1 MDESPNASV
10 GELSERELSEALTE
24 ADIPILLL
32 VLSQLTGDSRWLQAP
47 FSPKRDISFFAE
59 EGGGLPEELQA
70 QVREAAL
77 RAVGGAPKFASSSHD
92 AISDEKLTEMM
103 SFCVG
108 ERVPPEYVGM
118 MREEMGLIDRS
129 ARWSD
134 RCPSDLESN
143 FSVLIIGAGV
153 SGICAGI
160 QLKKLGI
167 PFSILEKNTGL
178 GGTWF
183 ENKYPG
189 VKCDV
194 PNHFYSYSFKPKL
207 DWSAYFSEGAEI
219 QQYLE
224 SCVDQ
229 FAIREHIIFGAH
241 VEVAT
246 YQAQSST
253 WKLDVKDNEG
263 VMTSLY
269 ANAVISATGQLNQPK
284 VPDIPGMK
292 QFTGSCFHTARWE
305 TGFDVKGK
313 SVALIGTGA
322 SAMQVLPAIADQAA
336 EVKIFQRSPQWA
348 IPSRDYHRKVSER
361 KKYLLK
367 HVPFYASWY
376 RFSLAWRF
384 GDHLLAAVYR
394 DPSWPHKDRSVSKKN
409 DSHRKYLTDHILS
422 ELGSRKDL
430 LPKVLPTYPPYG
442 KRILVDNHWFKTL
455 QKDNV
460 ELVTDPIGAIEETG
474 LRLEGG
480 GFHKADAL
488 IFATGFE
495 ATRLIS
501 PLNVVGRS
509 GRTLRDVWGADDSRA
524 LLGITVPDFPNFF
537 CLYGPNTNFGHG
549 GSIFF
554 AAECQ
559 VRYVTQCLI
568 HLVENGYS
576 EIDCQQASYDDY
588 NRKLDVE
595 HAKLIWTHPGMDTW
609 YRNEAG
615 RVVSIMPWRLVDYW
629 RMTEKPDWDHYKFG

>member
-1 MDESPNASV
+1 M
-10 GELSERELSEALTE
+10 
-24 ADIPILLL
+24 
-32 VLSQLTGDSRWLQAP
+32 
-47 FSPKRDISFFAE
+47 
-59 EGGGLPEELQA
+59 
-70 QVREAAL
+70 
-77 RAVGGAPKFASSSHD
+77 
-92 AISDEKLTEMM
+92 
-103 SFCVG
+103 
-108 ERVPPEYVGM
+108 
-118 MREEMGLIDRS
+118 
-129 ARWSD
+129 
-134 RCPSDLESN
+134 
-143 FSVLIIGAGV
+143 

-167 PFSILEKNTGL
+167 PFSILEKNAGL

-313 SVALIGTGA
+313 LVALIGTGA

-509 GRTLRDVWGADDSRA
+509 GRALRDVWGADDSRA
-524 LLGITVPDFPNFF
+524 LFGITVPDFPNFF